1 MTERF
6 PRYIQIY
13 EPFTLKDASNNSI
26 TFEPNGTPLNSIS
39 LIDNTRTK
47 VVTLNAYDFESFT
60 DELKSVFDVSFEVKD
75 DLLLTKENIVYT
87 LTTNYGINFSKYDVS
102 NVQIMFN
109 HFHDNSNNSS
119 IVNTNSSL
127 HIQSDKSIVFSV
139 NNNDLSINNTDVII
153 DNSGFIGIGIQTPS
167 CPLHILKSNIHNN
180 NHNNNNPLVFKTE
193 KDNFGISIFNNTLNN
208 TNTYNKI
215 IDSSEN
221 SIVFYGNNG
230 LDSSFN
236 SLSICPYS
244 SLANGIKIDNCGNLI
259 SYGKFTIAN
268 YDSTDGNLWNF
279 NILNNQANNLQIYN
293 DYFTPFTITT
303 LSGDIGI
310 GTTNPLNR
318 LHIYGDTNN
327 TQLRLGE
334 DKTASK
340 SILFNYIPL
349 SGSTDA
355 IFTMTHSGDGDSAA
369 FSFIK
374 GGNIGMGLKDP
385 SSNLHIYGDNNNTQ
399 ILLGQTKETNRSSI
413 IEYTQGGLDTS
424 GSLFIGHYNMTST
437 DKTKGINIKNNG
449 YVAIGHSTP
458 EYPLH
463 VNGSNNSNNVGANK
477 LGFTQGSDGVVIIN
491 ATPNISILADN
502 GIYGSIVGVTSDIR
516 IKNNIE
522 KLIPNDSLKLLR
534 KLKPVSFN
542 YIDNWNHGPDK
553 MFGFIAQD
561 VQKIIPETSTII
573 SSVIPN
579 IYEYGTIDETHKIIH
594 LKTKITSCFHNKL
607 PVIDV
612 YDKNGNKDTVKCVN
626 IIDETSFEIE
636 KTSIHFKD
644 NDIFIF
650 GEHVSDF
657 HLFKPEIVN
666 TITTSSVQ
674 ELDDK
679 LATSRKTI
687 KDQENRLHIL
697 EELVR
702 NITTRLFKLEQK
714 QELELEQKQNT
725 ET

>member
-13 EPFTLKDASNNSI
+13 EPFTLKDTSNNSI

-39 LIDNTRTK
+39 LIDNVRTK

-75 DLLLTKENIVYT
+75 DLLLTKENIIYT

-119 IVNTNSSL
+119 IVNTNSAL

-180 NHNNNNPLVFKTE
+180 NHNNNPLVFKTE
-193 KDNFGISIFNNTLNN
+193 KDNFGISIFNNTLNNNNTN

-230 LDSSFN
+230 VDSSFN

-279 NILNNQANNLQIYN
+279 NMLNNQANNLQIYN

-340 SILFNYIPL
+340 SILFNYIP
-349 SGSTDA
+349 STGITDA
-355 IFTMTHSGDGDSAA
+355 NFTMTHSGDGDSAT
-369 FSFIK
+369 FSFTQ

-424 GSLFIGHYNMTST
+424 GSLFIGHYDNT
-437 DKTKGINIKNNG
+437 DTYKTKGININNNG
-449 YVAIGHSTP
+449 YVAIGRSDP
-458 EYPLH
+458 AEYPLH
-463 VNGSNNSNNVGANK
+463 VNGFVVGAGG
-477 LGFTQGSDGVVIIN
+477 LVAFTETDQHIVSKE
-491 ATPNISILADN
+491 TPPKISILADN

-522 KLIPNDSLKLLR
+522 KLIPSDSLKLLR

-702 NITTRLFKLEQK
+702 NITTRLFKLE
-714 QELELEQKQNT
+714 LEQKQ